1 MTNTS
6 DKYERTQQGNLLS
19 LVGLGAFDIS
29 VDFVAINN
37 FVEFFAPGFGKF
49 GWFHNSVM
57 SEIECISHY
66 ICFFRST
73 FKKVTRLCG
82 LCPNSF

>member
-37 FVEFFAPGFGKF
+37 FVITNACSNSAP
-49 GWFHNSVM
+49 M
-57 SEIECISHY
+57 LISY
-66 ICFFRST
+66 PAFY
-73 FKKVTRLCG
+73 
-82 LCPNSF
+82 SF